1 MRKTYGL
8 VGAATVLAVTLFWF
22 RPGGVEGPRPSPVDP
37 AGKGFSH
44 AQLSEVL
51 AAAVRPD
58 GTVDYAALRAAPA
71 ALDAY
76 LGQLRAVSPAT
87 APHRFKTDD
96 DRLAY
101 YLNAYNAFMLA
112 TVRDHCPL
120 EDVQTAY
127 LGGGLFWRVSFLLGE
142 EPTTLSD
149 LESLRIRS
157 VMNKRGAVHFAVV
170 KGAAGFPALPTEAYE
185 GGTLDAQLEALT
197 ARVLADERFAR
208 REGEVLVLSRIFEWY
223 LADFDA
229 DRLAWIKARAPA
241 LGEGATSVRYAD
253 FDWRLNGGC

>member
-22 RPGGVEGPRPSPVDP
+22 RPGGVEGPRPAPSAPT
-37 AGKGFSH
+37 GKGFSH
-44 AQLSEVL
+44 ASFGAVL
-51 AAAVRPD
+51 QTAVKAD
-58 GTVDYAALRAAPA
+58 GSVDYAALRATPGP
-71 ALDAY
+71 LDAY
-76 LGQLRAVSPAT
+76 LGQLRAASPAT

-112 TVRDHCPL
+112 TVRDHCPI

-127 LGGGLFWRVSFLLGE
+127 VGGGLFWRVSFLLGE
-142 EPTTLSD
+142 EPTTLSA
-149 LESLRIRS
+149 LESERIRS

-170 KGAAGFPALPTEAYE
+170 KGARGFPALSGQAYE
-185 GGTLDAQLEALT
+185 GATLGAQLEALS

-208 REGEVLVLSRIFEWY
+208 REGEVLVLSRLFEWY

-229 DRLAWIKARAPA
+229 DPVAWIKARAPA
-241 LGEGATSVRYAD
+241 LAEGVKRIEYTD
-253 FDWRLNGGC
+253 FDWQLNGGC